1 MAKKTSTG
9 VGDYTLRDPQ
19 GPVQLSGLFCKSDLL
34 VVLHNM
40 GTSCPNCTLWG
51 DEFNGMRK
59 TLEKATSFCIVG
71 PDEPKAQAIYAKKR
85 GWSSRFVS
93 AKGTSF
99 IKDMGFEG
107 KAGDPQPGVSVLKR
121 TKSGI
126 SIVKQVNVMRDGD
139 CPSVLEVIWMLP
151 GVKPADMAWK

>member
-1 MAKKTSTG
+1 
-9 VGDYTLRDPQ
+9 
-19 GPVQLSGLFCKSDLL
+19 
-34 VVLHNM
+34 
-40 GTSCPNCTLWG
+40 
-51 DEFNGMRK
+51 MRK
-59 TLEKATSFCIVG
+59 SLEKAASFCIVG

-107 KAGDPQPGVSVLKR
+107 EAGDPQPGVSVLKR

-126 SIVKQVNVMRDGD
+126 SIVKHVNVMRDGD

-151 GVKPADMAWK
+151 GVKPADIAWK